1 MLIQGLILK
10 TFVRFVTNEALFPI
24 LHPII
29 VWEKQKMS
37 NYWMIYFTNKDS
49 LLKELIRGLTESYLS
64 LINFESLLKE

>member
-24 LHPII
+24 LLPII
-29 VWEKQKMS
+29 VREKQKMS
-37 NYWMIYFTNKDS
+37 NYWMIYYANKGS

-64 LINFESLLKE
+64 LINLESLIKE